1 MLYGI
6 SYIHMQK
13 FEKNS
18 SNQRG
23 GEGIKVDQSQGTETC
38 NFRMTHQAH
47 KIFFR
52 KTKFELSV
60 DYFEITI
67 NYIFGESSH
76 QCLDRMALCLITLHT
91 PSRHQGNCVR
101 NAASSIVVA
110 ATTSSILLTTKFC
123 KLFITDGRDLIAKS
137 RDET

>member
-1 MLYGI
+1 M
-6 SYIHMQK
+6 
-13 FEKNS
+13 
-18 SNQRG
+18 
-23 GEGIKVDQSQGTETC
+23 
-38 NFRMTHQAH
+38 
-47 KIFFR
+47 
-52 KTKFELSV
+52 

-76 QCLDRMALCLITLHT
+76 QIFFDRIALCLITLHT

-101 NAASSIVVA
+101 NAASSIVAV

>member
-1 MLYGI
+1 M
-6 SYIHMQK
+6 
-13 FEKNS
+13 
-18 SNQRG
+18 
-23 GEGIKVDQSQGTETC
+23 
-38 NFRMTHQAH
+38 
-47 KIFFR
+47 
-52 KTKFELSV
+52 

-101 NAASSIVVA
+101 NAASSIVVVA

>member
-1 MLYGI
+1 M
-6 SYIHMQK
+6 
-13 FEKNS
+13 
-18 SNQRG
+18 
-23 GEGIKVDQSQGTETC
+23 
-38 NFRMTHQAH
+38 NF
-47 KIFFR
+47 FC
-52 KTKFELSV
+52 KTKFKLSV

-101 NAASSIVVA
+101 NAASSIVA
-110 ATTSSILLTTKFC
+110 ATSSILLTTKFC